1 MRPVPYSDD
10 LRWRIVWLSTEHQL
24 SPADVSTLLCV
35 SERTVRRYMSQFI
48 NTGEVAP
55 IKQRHGPDKL
65 LGDFEQ
71 LLLLRLILQNPG
83 IYLHEIKDRL
93 LSMFG
98 VTVTTATICR
108 TLKFMGCTRQIIKL
122 RAKFMAEVSV
132 YDPSM
137 LV

>member
-1 MRPVPYSDD
+1 M
-10 LRWRIVWLSTEHQL
+10 
-24 SPADVSTLLCV
+24 
-35 SERTVRRYMSQFI
+35 

-83 IYLHEIKDRL
+83 IYQHEIKDRL